1 MTQTWVM
8 KHNCSNSGPC
18 SSLTDHC
25 SREWPNSGKI
35 LVSIFCIFD
44 MSPVSDW
51 MIWLVMCRF
60 PGRRSQDWLPWNGNS
75 RTAKPDVSFNLM
87 IHHYHNHHLIVIIII
102 SSSSS
107 PSYYHHHHQYLLSDI
122 LPSSLGQQPST
133 SSLTLTIQSS
143 GENLDQTGWW
153 RWWWYHD
160 IWDICDTCNKHSWEI
175 QLEVKIL

>member
-1 MTQTWVM
+1 MQTKKPNNQSLCYPKLIKLFTTSIPFYDSGLKVLMTQTWVM

-35 LVSIFCIFD
+35 LVGIFCIFD

-75 RTAKPDVSFNLM
+75 RTAEPDVSFNLM
-87 IHHYHNHHLIVIIII
+87 SDD
-102 SSSSS
+102 SSSQS
-107 PSYYHHHHQYLLSDI
+107 PFGYLFKTW
-122 LPSSLGQQPST
+122 SLRIIKTHRQDLLGFF
-133 SSLTLTIQSS
+133 LQS
-143 GENLDQTGWW
+143 
-153 RWWWYHD
+153 
-160 IWDICDTCNKHSWEI
+160 
-175 QLEVKIL
+175 